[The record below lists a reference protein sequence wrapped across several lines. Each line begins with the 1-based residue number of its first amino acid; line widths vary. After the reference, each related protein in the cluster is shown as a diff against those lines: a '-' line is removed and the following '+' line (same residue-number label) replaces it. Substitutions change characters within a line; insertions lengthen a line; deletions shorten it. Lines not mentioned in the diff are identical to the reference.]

1 MPRRPE
7 ARSLATRL
15 AAVQDRLSAS
25 HRRIADRLLGGGRE
39 AAFWG
44 VEELAQRAEV
54 SVATVVRFA
63 QLLDYAGFLE
73 LRQDLVAQAKD
84 RGAEDRL
91 LQAPKGAAATLV
103 EVAHRD
109 VANIEQLLG
118 QVSEDL
124 LSTAVAMVNRSRHR
138 VILGHGVSALMAQH
152 LAYVLT
158 QAGLPSIAGSPAEFA
173 SQVVNL
179 DSRDLVIAFSVRPY
193 SRETYDAA
201 AYARTLGV
209 PVVAF
214 SDRLESPLAKVA
226 RATLPIPGENLL
238 FSHSLAAFAV
248 LAHAL
253 ATAATAGDRAEVL
266 RRQRDSAKVASAEYV
281 EE

>member
-1 MPRRPE
+1 MPRRHDPP
-7 ARSLATRL
+7 SLAARV
-15 AAVQDRLSAS
+15 AAAQDRLSAS
-25 HRRIADRLLGGGRE
+25 QRRIADRLLGGGRD

-44 VEELAQRAEV
+44 VEELAARAEV

-63 QLLDYAGFLE
+63 QLLGYAGFLE
-73 LRQDLVAQAKD
+73 LRQDLVAQAKNQ
-84 RGAEDRL
+84 GVEERL

-109 VANIEQLLG
+109 VANIERLLA
-118 QVSEDL
+118 QVSEEL
-124 LSTAVAMVNRSRHR
+124 LSTTVAMLSRARHR
-138 VILGHGVSALMAQH
+138 VILGHGVSAIMAQH

-158 QAGLPSIAGSPAEFA
+158 QAGLPSISGSPAEFA
-173 SQVVNL
+173 TQVVNL
-179 DSRDLVIAFSVRPY
+179 DRRDVVLAFSVHPY

-201 AYARTLGV
+201 AYARELGV

-226 RATLPIPGENLL
+226 RVTLPIPGENLL

-253 ATAATAGDRAEVL
+253 ATASTAGDRAEIL
-266 RRQRDSAKVASAEYV
+266 RRQRDSAQVASAEYV
-281 EE
+281 ED